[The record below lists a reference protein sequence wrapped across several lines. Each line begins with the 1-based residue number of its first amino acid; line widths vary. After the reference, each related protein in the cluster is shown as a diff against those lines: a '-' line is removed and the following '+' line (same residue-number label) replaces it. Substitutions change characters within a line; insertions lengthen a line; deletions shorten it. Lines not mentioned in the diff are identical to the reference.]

1 MNFAATIQKV
11 NFVFLL
17 LMCLVGFQV
26 LLVVKGSADAETEGG
41 DQVRQAVTLSLFFVT
56 LAAASIGLRWR
67 AFAAVPLSLAILL
80 AWMAAS
86 ILWADSPDYALRRTI
101 FAAIVLVTPLI
112 AIRQIGVATAYRLFV
127 GVLAAIVAADLV
139 AVMIWPEATHAATE
153 WYAGLDGDWK
163 GLHTQKNS
171 TGAVAGA
178 LLIVAL
184 SGAFYRGS
192 PWSLAGAALAVLL
205 LVGSQSKTAIIVSL
219 VAVAVGFAFTHST
232 RGSPTRAVVITA
244 VVALAAAAAVAVA
257 FAGNEVWE
265 RFWNP
270 ENFTGRMEIWR
281 LLLQY
286 SSEHFW
292 LGSGFGSFWRIGS
305 DGPALTM
312 SGGWAAQSP
321 NGHNGYLDLQAELGF
336 IGLALGAFAF
346 AAPTIW
352 ALSRNPSLS
361 SELRFSAIALLTFF
375 LARNFFETGF
385 FSEHQI
391 PLWAMAASIAVHR
404 PNAATR
410 AASSRPIAGSRNS
423 GSTR

>member
-1 MNFAATIQKV
+1 MNFALPIQKI

-17 LMCLVGFQV
+17 LMCLAGFQF
-26 LLVVKGSADAETEGG
+26 LLVLKGGPDAETEGG
-41 DQVRQAVTLSLFFVT
+41 DQVRQIVTLSLFLVAV
-56 LAAASIGLRWR
+56 AAALAGSRWR
-67 AFAAVPLSLAILL
+67 AFAAVPPSLAVLL
-80 AWMAAS
+80 AWMTAS
-86 ILWADSPDYALRRTI
+86 ILWAESPDYALRRTI

-112 AIRQIGVATAYRLFV
+112 AIRQIGVETAYRLFA
-127 GVLAAIVAADLV
+127 GVLAVIVAADLV
-139 AVMIWPEATHAATE
+139 AVLIWPEATHAATE

-171 TGAVAGA
+171 AGSVAGA
-178 LLIVAL
+178 FLITTLTGV
-184 SGAFYRGS
+184 FHRRS
-192 PWSLAGAALAVLL
+192 PWSMAGAALAALL
-205 LVGSQSKTAIIVSL
+205 LLGSQSKTAIIISL
-219 VAVAVGFAFTHST
+219 VAAAVGFAFTHST
-232 RGSPTRAVVITA
+232 RGSITRAIVMTA
-244 VVALAAAAAVAVA
+244 LLALAAAVAVAVA

-292 LGSGFGSFWRIGS
+292 LGSGFGSFWRIGA

-336 IGLALGAFAF
+336 IGLVLGTFAF
-346 AAPTIW
+346 AVPVIW
-352 ALSRNPSLS
+352 ALSRNTSLS
-361 SELRFSAIALLTFF
+361 SEMRFSAIALLTFF

-391 PLWAMAASIAVHR
+391 PLWAMAASIAAHGHKRQPVGVSPGH
-404 PNAATR
+404 R
-410 AASSRPIAGSRNS
+410 AAPI
-423 GSTR
+423 